1 MFEKLEE
8 SKIYVKELDMEV
20 VPLSVAKRLIEEASN
35 VDQETIMKVVRD
47 FYYSFANLETTLNQ
61 LNREEDND

>member
-35 VDQETIMKVVRD
+35 VDQETIMKAVRD